1 MENGTKKFHFIEID
15 WLIYF
20 PSCGNHGKYNSY
32 TVLFRDRRQKSSP
45 ISRAELLLGDIL
57 ERKELED
64 HYPHTVGFFK
74 APLEDNE
81 NFKPRYM
88 EIRTIHYVDEF
99 WLFLNALNI

>member
-1 MENGTKKFHFIEID
+1 MSEQFKIFHFQEFD

-20 PSCGNHGKYNSY
+20 PSCGNHGKYGNY
-32 TVLFRDRRQKSSP
+32 TVLFRDRKQM
-45 ISRAELLLGDIL
+45 SRVNCRVVLGDIL
-57 ERKELED
+57 ERREFEE

-74 APLEDNE
+74 GPLEENE
-81 NFKPRYM
+81 DFKPRYM